1 MTSIN
6 INYFLFL
13 KISMIFILV
22 GNLARSIS
30 PTISALFETFLIITL
45 LFLAILHI
53 VQVKVSISNNELIY
67 YAFAFY
73 LILHLIFAS
82 IFRPIELQTSFFDIL
97 FYNLS
102 EFRLSTLGYLL
113 PFIFIP
119 IYQKNTINFEKFIIY
134 LIKFSIIYTLF
145 EQAVSLLGFR
155 TLFETAYAKSG
166 VVSNVLVGAKSLG
179 MHRVWGLIG
188 APQILGIFH
197 VITLIYLLD
206 RKEKLWSLLCI
217 AAIIA
222 STSKSAY
229 IILLIYVFIYM
240 LQKKHYISLI
250 FSVFTLLTV
259 VLITINLYL
268 YAVDMK
274 ITADYPTFYKFVGS
288 IYGYFLLLTNV
299 AEESAPHRFISGGSL
314 YEFILYF
321 SNNPFQI
328 LAGKGITYSIL
339 QDTSSMVIAD
349 YHYLTSDYYILSFLE
364 QYGLIGL
371 LFILYIFIFYPFVKL
386 ITSDKLY
393 NAIPIIFFISM
404 FHTPPNI
411 SKLLMVFMAYS
422 LYKIYLTSERI
433 NEK

>member
-1 MTSIN
+1 
-6 INYFLFL
+6 
-13 KISMIFILV
+13 MILILI
-22 GNLARSIS
+22 GNLTRSIS
-30 PTISALFETFLIITL
+30 PTISALFESFLIITL
-45 LFLAILHI
+45 LFLAILYI
-53 VQVKVSISNNELIY
+53 VQVKISISNNELIY
-67 YAFAFY
+67 YAFVFY

-119 IYQKNTINFEKFIIY
+119 MYQKNAINFEKFIIY

-145 EQAVSLLGFR
+145 EQVISLLGFR
-155 TLFETAYAKSG
+155 TLFEIAYAKSG
-166 VVSNVLVGAKSLG
+166 VVSQNLVGVKSLG
-179 MHRVWGLIG
+179 MYRVWGLIG
-188 APQILGIFH
+188 SPQILGIFH

-229 IILLIYVFIYM
+229 IILLIYGFIYM

-250 FSVFTLLTV
+250 FSMFTLLV
-259 VLITINLYL
+259 VILITINFYL

-274 ITADYPTFYKFVGS
+274 ITEDYPTFIKFVGS
-288 IYGYFLLLTNV
+288 VYGYFLLLTNV
-299 AEESAPHRFISGGSL
+299 AEESAPYRFISGGAL
-314 YEFILYF
+314 YKFISYF

-328 LAGKGITYSIL
+328 LAGKGITYSIF

-371 LFILYIFIFYPFVKL
+371 LFILYIFLFYPFVKL

-393 NAIPIIFFISM
+393 HAIPIIFFLSM
-404 FHTPPNI
+404 FHYPPNI
-411 SKLLMVFMAYS
+411 SKLFMMFMAYS
-422 LYKIYLTSERI
+422 LYKIYLRSKHI
-433 NEK
+433 NEN